1 LPILPALDEKHK
13 GSRFSNRGKSLASG
27 SCGEGCLT
35 CTAPAA
41 PPQGNW
47 VTQWAH
53 CSASPFPLAQ
63 NTLIVRASR
72 GRSFPRPSQINL
84 CAQLV
89 HCASGANEWGLIPPQ
104 RPGQQWGGPPVWE
117 AQAITSWKMHRAP
130 KIAVCSKIG
139 PLAGAVLPTD
149 TPACH
154 SHPQSLLF
162 CKAGCPDTSRTPGG
176 GPLSF

>member
-1 LPILPALDEKHK
+1 
-13 GSRFSNRGKSLASG
+13 
-27 SCGEGCLT
+27 
-35 CTAPAA
+35 
-41 PPQGNW
+41 
-47 VTQWAH
+47 
-53 CSASPFPLAQ
+53 
-63 NTLIVRASR
+63 
-72 GRSFPRPSQINL
+72 
-84 CAQLV
+84 
-89 HCASGANEWGLIPPQ
+89 
-104 RPGQQWGGPPVWE
+104 VWE

-176 GPLSF
+176 GGTFFLTPPPPLPSGFVVSIAYQRQRTVGHWYWEL